1 MTEIEKSIAE
11 ALILI
16 EAENEIDRLKAA
28 LSAKSVYCDILK
40 QQRDELHQVATD
52 LWLYGTSRAPA
63 SSKSWR
69 DAVEKFER
77 IDQLIHNQG

>member
-1 MTEIEKSIAE
+1 MTEVEKSIAE

-69 DAVEKFER
+69 DAVEKFEQT
-77 IDQLIHNQG
+77 DQLIHNQG